1 MEEVQTIQNSAPTA
15 PDINVDSFTASTN
28 GSVSDGSVSDVPF
41 DITDSGRSEVSSESA
56 SVSEPAEAVGSGQVQ
71 EPAVNKAEITKKLK
85 FWHARWDKLVS
96 QTNWEKGELI
106 LQWRNDLIAVGVPA
120 TVYSDEVWSKMV
132 GNVSAQH
139 VGRLRRVFEQFGS
152 LQQSLPT
159 LFWSHFQAALDW
171 DDAQKWLED
180 AAANNWSISQMRIKR
195 WEALGCPPDK
205 KPREA
210 EIKKATADLDEDAN
224 PLYDELIDSKN
235 KVDSSEAEVRNFN
248 ETFGSDY
255 GPGETGPDFGDESGA
270 NVPFDPDKNGADEG
284 KSLFAPPKEQSET
297 VRPFED
303 IPDLPEDLLNAF
315 DALKIAIISHKLSGW
330 RDISCDDIL
339 SALNAMKQLAL
350 APSD

>member
-1 MEEVQTIQNSAPTA
+1 MEEVQTIQSSDSIDPVQD
-15 PDINVDSFTASTN
+15 PDGNVGN
-28 GSVSDGSVSDVPF
+28 Q
-41 DITDSGRSEVSSESA
+41 SSEIGLPASA
-56 SVSEPAEAVGSGQVQ
+56 AVNVAVNAPANEAAPIEAAV
-71 EPAVNKAEITKKLK
+71 PAVNKAEITKKLK

-106 LQWRNDLIAVGVPA
+106 LQWRNDLIEVGVPA

-139 VGRLRRVFEQFGS
+139 VGRLRRVFERFGS
-152 LQQSLPT
+152 IQNSLPS

-171 DDAQKWLED
+171 EDAQQWLED
-180 AAANNWSISQMRIKR
+180 AATNNWSISQMRVKR

-210 EIKKATADLDEDAN
+210 EVKKATADLDEDAN
-224 PLYDELIDSKN
+224 PLYDEIIDAKN
-235 KVDSSEAEVRNFN
+235 RVDSSDGEVKNFN
-248 ETFGSDY
+248 ETFGGDY
-255 GPGETGPDFGDESGA
+255 GPGDTGPDFGDESKD
-270 NVPFDPDKNGADEG
+270 NVPFKPDGDDG
-284 KSLFAPPKEQSET
+284 KSMFAPPKEAGET

-303 IPDLPEDLLNAF
+303 ITDLPEDLLNAF

-339 SALNAMKQLAL
+339 AALNAMKQLAL
-350 APSD
+350 APSA

>member
-1 MEEVQTIQNSAPTA
+1 MDSAQEPDGNVGNQSSEFGLPAAAAVNA
-15 PDINVDSFTASTN
+15 PSNEFPP
-28 GSVSDGSVSDVPF
+28 SVEAAPVEAAPAE
-41 DITDSGRSEVSSESA
+41 SEV
-56 SVSEPAEAVGSGQVQ
+56 
-71 EPAVNKAEITKKLK
+71 PAVNKAEITKKLK

-106 LQWRNDLIAVGVPA
+106 LQWRNDLIEVGVPA

-139 VGRLRRVFEQFGS
+139 VGRLRRVFERFGAI
-152 LQQSLPT
+152 QNSLPS

-171 DDAQKWLED
+171 EDAQQWLED
-180 AAANNWSISQMRIKR
+180 AASNNWSISQMRVKR

-210 EIKKATADLDEDAN
+210 EVKKATADLDEDAN
-224 PLYDELIDSKN
+224 PLYDELIDPKN
-235 KVDSSEAEVRNFN
+235 KVDSSDGEVKNFN
-248 ETFGSDY
+248 ETFGGDY
-255 GPGETGPDFGDESGA
+255 GPGDTGPDFGDESGN
-270 NVPFDPDKNGADEG
+270 NVPFKPDGDDE
-284 KSLFAPPKEQSET
+284 KSMFAPPKEAGET

-303 IPDLPEDLLNAF
+303 ITDLPEDLLNAF

-339 SALNAMKQLAL
+339 AALNAMKQLAL
-350 APSD
+350 APSA